1 MSQKNFSQGKAKAR
15 RILSGVY
22 AGFCIILVLLLIC
35 NITIIVKGVVSPERP
50 PSVLGMT
57 PMVVLSG
64 SMSGEQ
70 EGHIEIG
77 DLIVARKVDAADLK
91 VGDVI
96 SYMDGKSAVT
106 HRIIG
111 IVEGYTGNLFFETKG
126 DANNAP
132 DLSTV
137 SQDQLIGKF
146 WFRIPYLG
154 DFALFLQQPLGM
166 LLFVGVPLI
175 AFLLY
180 DIIRRR
186 IALDKELKRLREK
199 AGEEPA
205 EN

>member
-1 MSQKNFSQGKAKAR
+1 MAGKFSQRKSKMQ
-15 RILSGVY
+15 RILSGIYGV
-22 AGFCIILVLLLIC
+22 FCIILIFLLIC

-146 WFRIPYLG
+146 WFRLPYLG

-166 LLFVGVPLI
+166 LLFAGVPLV

-186 IALDKELKRLREK
+186 RLLEAEMQRLREK
-199 AGEEPA
+199 AGEIPE

>member
-1 MSQKNFSQGKAKAR
+1 MGGKFSSQKKTKFQR
-15 RILSGVY
+15 VLSGIY
-22 AGFCIILVLLLIC
+22 AVFCVILALLLIC

-50 PSVLGMT
+50 PSLFGVT

-64 SMSGEQ
+64 SMSGDQ
-70 EGHIEIG
+70 PGHVEIG
-77 DLIVARKVDAADLK
+77 DLIVARKVDAEELE

-96 SYMDGKSAVT
+96 SYMDGRSAVT

-111 IVEGYTGNLFFETKG
+111 IVEGYSGKLFFETKG

-146 WFRIPYLG
+146 WFRLPYLG
-154 DFALFLQQPLGM
+154 NFALFLQQPLGM
-166 LLFVGVPLI
+166 LVFAGVPLV
-175 AFLLY
+175 AFLGY
-180 DIIRRR
+180 EIIRRR
-186 IALDKELKRLREK
+186 IAMDRELKRLREK
-199 AGEEPA
+199 AGELPE

>member
-1 MSQKNFSQGKAKAR
+1 MSQKNFSQGKTKAR

>member
-1 MSQKNFSQGKAKAR
+1 MAGKFSQRKSKMQ
-15 RILSGVY
+15 RILSGIYGV
-22 AGFCIILVLLLIC
+22 FCIILIFLLIC

-77 DLIVARKVDAADLK
+77 DLIVARKVEAANLK
-91 VGDVI
+91 EGDVI

-146 WFRIPYLG
+146 WFRLPYLG

-166 LLFVGVPLI
+166 LLFAGVPLV

-186 IALDKELKRLREK
+186 RLLEAEMQRLREK
-199 AGEEPA
+199 AGEIPE

>member
-1 MSQKNFSQGKAKAR
+1 MAGKFSQRKSKMQ
-15 RILSGVY
+15 RILSGIYGV
-22 AGFCIILVLLLIC
+22 FCIILIFLLIC
-35 NITIIVKGVVSPERP
+35 NVTIIVKGVVSPERP

-146 WFRIPYLG
+146 WFRLPYLG

-166 LLFVGVPLI
+166 LLFAGVPLV

-186 IALDKELKRLREK
+186 RLLEAEMQRLREK
-199 AGEEPA
+199 AGEIPE

>member
-166 LLFVGVPLI
+166 LLFAGIPLI

-186 IALDKELKRLREK
+186 MVLDKELKRLREK

>member
-35 NITIIVKGVVSPERP
+35 NITIIVRGVVSPERP

-111 IVEGYTGNLFFETKG
+111 IVEGVSGNRYFETKG

-137 SQDQLIGKF
+137 SEEQLIGRF

-166 LLFVGVPLI
+166 LIFVGIPLI

-186 IALDKELKRLREK
+186 MVLDKELKRLREK
-199 AGEEPA
+199 AGETAA
-205 EN
+205 E